1 MWSPS
6 QYDKFKSER
15 SQPFFDLLD
24 LVESRKPDRVV
35 DLGCGTG
42 DLTKLLHERTEALHT
57 LGIDSSAEMLGK
69 APTDVPGLSFRQ
81 QSIAVLSPTDRYDLI
96 FSNAALQW
104 LPNHETLFTKLAALL
119 GPRGELAV
127 QMPSNYGHPS
137 HTVAAEVARL
147 PRFASILHGYVR
159 PVDVLAPTAYAAL
172 LHRLGFATQ
181 TVRLQVYGHV
191 LESREGVVEW
201 VKGTLLTDY
210 SSKMSALDY
219 DDFLAEYKKQ
229 LWERLSDERP
239 YFYPFERVLLR
250 ARRL

>member
-1 MWSPS
+1 M
-6 QYDKFKSER
+6 FKNER

-57 LGIDSSAEMLGK
+57 LGIDSSAEMLAK
-69 APTDVPGLSFRQ
+69 APQGVPGLSFRQ
-81 QSIAVLSPTDRYDLI
+81 QSIADLSPTDRYDLI

-104 LPNHETLFTKLAALL
+104 LPNREALFTKLAALL

-137 HTVAAEVARL
+137 HAVAAEVARV
-147 PRFASILHGYVR
+147 PRFASILNGYVR
-159 PVDVLAPTAYAAL
+159 PVDVLTPTAYSAL

-181 TVRLQVYGHV
+181 TVRLQIYGHV
-191 LESREGVVEW
+191 LASREGVVEW

-219 DDFLAEYKKQ
+219 DDFLAEYKNR
-229 LWERLSDERP
+229 LWERLPDARP

-250 ARRL
+250 ARRP

>member
-1 MWSPS
+1 MWSPT
-6 QYDKFKSER
+6 QYDKFKDER
-15 SQPFFDLLD
+15 SRPFFDLLD
-24 LVESRKPDRVV
+24 LVESRRPGRVV

-42 DLTKLLHERTEALHT
+42 SLTRLLHERIEAEHT
-57 LGIDSSAEMLGK
+57 LGIDSSAEMLAK
-69 APTDVPGLSFRQ
+69 APQGVRGLSFRHL
-81 QSIAVLSPTDRYDLI
+81 SIADLPAGPYDLI

-104 LPNHETLFTKLAALL
+104 LPAHAALFTELAVLL

-147 PRFASILHGYVR
+147 PRFASILNGYVR
-159 PVDVLAPTAYAAL
+159 PVDVLTPTAYATL

-181 TVRLQVYGHV
+181 TVRLQIYGHV
-191 LESREGVVEW
+191 LESREDVVEW

-210 SSKMSALDY
+210 SSKMSATDY
-219 DDFLAEYKKQ
+219 DAFLAEYKNR
-229 LWERLSDERP
+229 LWGRLPDERP

-250 ARRL
+250 ARRT

>member
-1 MWSPS
+1 MWSPA
-6 QYDKFKSER
+6 QYDKFKNER

-24 LVESRKPDRVV
+24 LVRSRKPARVI

-42 DLTKLLHERTEALHT
+42 ELTKVLHERTEAEQT
-57 LGIDSSAEMLGK
+57 LGIDSSAEMLAK
-69 APTDVPGLSFRQ
+69 APKGVPGLSFEVR
-81 QSIAVLSPTDRYDLI
+81 SITDVSPTDRFDLI

-104 LPNHETLFTKLAALL
+104 LPAHEALFTKLASLL
-119 GPRGELAV
+119 APGGELAV

-137 HTVAAEVARL
+137 HAVAAEVARL
-147 PRFASILHGYVR
+147 PRFATILNGYVR
-159 PVDVLAPTAYAAL
+159 PVDVLAPATYSAL
-172 LHRLGFATQ
+172 LHRLGFTEQ

-210 SSKMSALDY
+210 SSKMQPHEY
-219 DDFLAEYKKQ
+219 DEFLAEYK
-229 LWERLSDERP
+229 ERLWARLPDDRP

-250 ARRL
+250 ARKT